1 MEPYEIKENIRI
13 KTEQYN
19 SLKQEIIDLITSFTD
34 YLNRISM
41 TKLPRYICAD
51 AQPFTL
57 ELTQIK
63 PFKIIL
69 DTTDGTKVILEDGQ
83 TIFPIKNLPLED
95 LIQLYKRLYYQ

>member
-19 SLKQEIIDLITSFTD
+19 NLKQEVIDMITSFTD

-51 AQPFTL
+51 TKPFTL